1 MNKINLNLG
10 VFSLALITFFGSCTD
25 NNYKDQLPSI
35 AAIAVEGADFS
46 TLEAAAVLG
55 GVAGTLSSS
64 NPNDASGKYT
74 VFAPNNAAFAKL
86 GLIDA
91 GSLGTLN
98 GTFLTNTL
106 LYAVSNGTIVSS
118 GFNGI
123 SNSALGPQ
131 RRFIN
136 RGSDKYI
143 NGSKIIASNIQASNG
158 TVHVID
164 KVLLGTGVNIVQ
176 SAILLQTSKVFKNPE
191 LTFLVQAVVSS
202 GLAGVLSDPAND
214 FTIYAPTD
222 AAFKAA
228 GFPTIASVAAL
239 PQATLQ
245 AVLLN
250 HAIGGG
256 KFTSEQTALTATTAG
271 GGTLTYSPLNEGTF
285 TIKSN
290 TNSKVA
296 NMVIPDIQCSN
307 GVVHVIDKLLFP

>member
-1 MNKINLNLG
+1 MNKININLG
-10 VFSLALITFFGSCTD
+10 VFSLAIIALFSSCND
-25 NNYKDQLPSI
+25 NDYKDQLPSI

-46 TLEAAAVLG
+46 TLEAAAILG

-106 LYAVSNGTIVSS
+106 LYAVSNGTIASS

-191 LTFLVQAVVSS
+191 LTFLVQAVITS
-202 GLAGVLSDPAND
+202 GLAGVLSDPASD

-228 GFPTIASVAAL
+228 GISSVAAVAAASPTFL
-239 PQATLQ
+239 RN
-245 AVLLN
+245 VLLN
-250 HAIGGG
+250 SAVGGG

-271 GGTLTYSPLNEGTF
+271 GGTLTYSALNDGTF
-285 TIKSN
+285 TVKSAGII
-290 TNSKVA
+290 SPA

-307 GVVHVIDKLLFP
+307 GVVHVIDKVLLP